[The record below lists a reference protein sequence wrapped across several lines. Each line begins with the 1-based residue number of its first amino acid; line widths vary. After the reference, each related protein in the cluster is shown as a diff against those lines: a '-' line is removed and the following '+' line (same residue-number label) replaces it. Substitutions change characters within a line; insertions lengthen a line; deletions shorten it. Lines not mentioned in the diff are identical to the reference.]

1 MPISVTT
8 GDPVARANTAAD
20 LKYNAQQDAVKR
32 AIAQLGISSKAN
44 EAAINQYGA
53 SGRGAIGDTFGQLFG
68 NLATNRQ
75 LTAADLGTQ
84 VNQIGQGYRDAS
96 AVGQAAA
103 DQGVEVL
110 RQLAGNNPN
119 YSPDMVAQAA
129 NPIVALAARQIANN
143 ANSDATTTG
152 NLKNWAAQ
160 QDAILRAGEAGAQ
173 RDKSNRLSAFETDL
187 MNQLAGNKNNALTQ
201 EGDLQSKLLA
211 LLNERGA
218 YTADAAAN
226 FADTAF
232 GQQLQAAGYNL
243 DEANAVR
250 QAQQAQAQLAMQ
262 AAAQQQSA
270 SENAWKQAMAERQY
284 NDNKGQD
291 SAAAAQQ
298 AFENE
303 LKLKALGIDTAK
315 FAADQNARQQQTALS
330 VGSLLNDAYGGGTDA
345 QILAYLQSQG
355 LIPSA
360 ASGPGVGA
368 SGAGTGSSGASGVTG
383 GGYGS
388 RVTSKAAS
396 NLNANKVP
404 IVSGNMGSWTGI
416 R

>member
-44 EAAINQYGA
+44 EAAINQYGS
-53 SGRGAIGDTFGQLFG
+53 SGRTAIGDTFGQLFG

-173 RDKSNRLSAFETDL
+173 RDKSNRLSAFETEL
-187 MNQLAGNKNNALTQ
+187 LGQLAGNKNNALTQ

-211 LLNERGA
+211 LLGERGA

-243 DEANAVR
+243 DEANSIR

-284 NDNKGQD
+284 NDSKGQD

-303 LKLKALGIDTAK
+303 MKLRALGIDTSKLAMAQK
-315 FAADQNARQQQTALS
+315 DQQTQNA
-330 VGSLLNDAYGGGTDA
+330 LNIAQLFGNTDIGTDPSKLNA
-345 QILAYLQSQG
+345 LLQELNLMPKPQ
-355 LIPSA
+355 A
-360 ASGPGVGA
+360 FNVGA
-368 SGAGTGSSGASGVTG
+368 SGYSGNTPTQAAAQALAN
-383 GGYGS
+383 
-388 RVTSKAAS
+388 SKAPAKKATGWRS
-396 NLNANKVP
+396 W
-404 IVSGNMGSWTGI
+404 MGGMLA
-416 R
+416 